1 MGWLLLDIAVIL
13 ILVLPCIR
21 MAKKGFI
28 KVIFNLTANIITIV
42 LVAMLSTPAT
52 QMFMN
57 TSLGERVSDSITQSI
72 VDKTSGFSDSE
83 KAFDFLP
90 EKSAKIV
97 KQGVEDTAKTV
108 NREIT
113 ESIMRVLTSVIL
125 FILLRLL
132 MSFLFIFIESVFKMP
147 VLSKMNLIVGG
158 AAGLINGLLI
168 VYIASAIIGLNFKW
182 AEVIRLQIDD
192 TLIYQHF
199 YYNNVLIDLLIN

>member
-72 VDKTSGFSDSE
+72 ADKTSGFSDSE